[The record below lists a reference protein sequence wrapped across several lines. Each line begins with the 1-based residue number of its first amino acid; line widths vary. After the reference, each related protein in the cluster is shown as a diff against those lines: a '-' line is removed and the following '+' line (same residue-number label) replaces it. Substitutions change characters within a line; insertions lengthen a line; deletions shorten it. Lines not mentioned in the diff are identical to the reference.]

1 MLQSNV
7 LKIIMQKHK
16 GIDRNK
22 WKFMLKSWAQYE
34 LGLAFFKV
42 LFLAFL
48 VVRIAFLGTSF
59 FF

>member
-7 LKIIMQKHK
+7 LKIVMQKHK
-16 GIDRNK
+16 GIDKNN

-42 LFLAFL
+42 LFLAFH
-48 VVRIAFLGTSF
+48 VVRVALIGTSF
-59 FF
+59 LF